1 MAAPQQIEQVPLP
14 QPNAD
19 FADYRETNQRNPR
32 NQRLIN
38 HDPLR
43 PRQGE
48 ALHFSLYNHE
58 KIPHA
63 PGEGMRE
70 ISWRCRSFNSRSLS
84 TRS

>member
-1 MAAPQQIEQVPLP
+1 MAAPQQIEQVRLP

-19 FADYRETNQRNPR
+19 FADYCETIQRNPR
-32 NQRLIN
+32 NQRLIY

-63 PGEGMRE
+63 RE
-70 ISWRCRSFNSRSLS
+70 RA
-84 TRS
+84 